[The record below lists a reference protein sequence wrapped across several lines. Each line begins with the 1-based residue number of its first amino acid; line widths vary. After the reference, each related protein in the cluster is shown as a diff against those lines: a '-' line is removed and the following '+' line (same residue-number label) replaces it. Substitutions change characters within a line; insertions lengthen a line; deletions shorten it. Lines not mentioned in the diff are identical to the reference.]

1 MEQKAM
7 GTAMQES
14 LVEAEAQKLLERP
27 VHEQS
32 DEQLKSRYE
41 RSYILEQV
49 DLVLYSILC
58 TSDNASDNHIL
69 SFISNDVIECKSHPF
84 TERKSAQPFKYAHTL

>member
-1 MEQKAM
+1 MEQRAM

-41 RSYILEQV
+41 RSYIMKQV
-49 DLVLYSILC
+49 DLDLC
-58 TSDNASDNHIL
+58 APVT
-69 SFISNDVIECKSHPF
+69 
-84 TERKSAQPFKYAHTL
+84 TL

>member
-1 MEQKAM
+1 MEQRAM

-41 RSYILEQV
+41 RSYILKQV
-49 DLVLYSILC
+49 DLEIYSILC
-58 TSDNASDNHIL
+58 TSDNALTATS
-69 SFISNDVIECKSHPF
+69 
-84 TERKSAQPFKYAHTL
+84 